1 MSDDS
6 RLDTTDLLKLEPYA
20 TFLANC
26 RSSNTRDGYYQ
37 DLRILHRFFR
47 ERSIYDPSQAKPAD
61 LVRFAAHLT
70 QKGATPTGKP
80 RDPYST
86 RSMKRI
92 LAAVRSFYQYLAAI
106 QAIQSDPT
114 VVFKTLPIRTPHRN
128 PRPLSPSDREAL
140 VLHLRTEGF
149 EDLRVSTVVRLG
161 YECGLRVSEICGL
174 KVADLDLIGRDLTVI
189 GKGDKQ
195 RTVPMLPILAD
206 LLKRLIERTKSEWEV
221 EGTPYVFPSPRNE
234 QKPMNPQ
241 HLEIWVKRAA
251 EWAGLERASEM
262 TVHVLRHTFG
272 TQLAESGASVYE
284 IRDLMGHSSIV
295 VSENYVKLAS
305 ESAKNAHRKAFG
317 AGSKTH
323 PLRLS
328 SAETF
333 LTLLRT
339 IRRRRRGSA

>member
-1 MSDDS
+1 M
-6 RLDTTDLLKLEPYA
+6 DLLKLEPYA
-20 TFLANC
+20 SFLANC
-26 RSSNTRDGYYQ
+26 RSANTRDGYYQ
-37 DLRILHRFFR
+37 DLRILHRFLQ
-47 ERSIYDPSQAKPAD
+47 ERSLRDPSEAKPSD

-70 QKGATPTGKP
+70 QKGSTPTGKP

-128 PRPLSPSDREAL
+128 PRPLSPFDREAL
-140 VLHLRTEGF
+140 LRGLRTERF
-149 EDLRVSTVVRLG
+149 EDLRVSTMVRLG

-174 KVADLDLIGRDLTVI
+174 KVGDLDLGGRNLTVI

-195 RTVPMLPILAD
+195 RSVPMMPILAD
-206 LLKRLIERTKSEWEV
+206 LLGQLIERTKSEWEV
-221 EGTPYVFPSPRNE
+221 QGTPYVFPSPRDT
-234 QKPMNPQ
+234 QRPMNPQ
-241 HLEIWVKRAA
+241 HLEVWVKKAA
-251 EWAGLERASEM
+251 EWAGLERASEI

-305 ESAKNAHRKAFG
+305 ESARSAHRKAFG
-317 AGSKTH
+317 TSSRTH
-323 PLRLS
+323 PLRLPS
-328 SAETF
+328 LQTFSA
-333 LTLLRT
+333 LLRT
-339 IRRRRRGSA
+339 VRKQRRGVN